1 MKKILFVIQ
10 HYPPKRSANVLC
22 DDKIIKR
29 LSSDG
34 NYHVDYQITCLCYKY
49 PNENLIAKEN
59 DVKVIRFKRSL
70 LWNKFVTSVGQNG
83 GIWTRVYKIILRL
96 KQFLTIP
103 IYPFYE
109 PFLCKKFA
117 KQAIKLHKKEKFDMV
132 ISEHNGLDT
141 LYAGHK
147 LKEFDPE
154 IKFTAILWDPIT
166 GKIPA
171 KYLPKKYAEKK
182 LKKAEFKLLNN
193 ADKII
198 AMKSSE
204 SYHLKNSIEKPYFDK
219 FEFLDIPNIYQPK
232 NVSEDEKYIAPNKI
246 NVVYSGL
253 LTVPSRMPDGFME
266 VVAKSKY
273 AESFNLLFF
282 CNGNGKDLLNDY
294 VGKFAGNIAISPY
307 ISHDELLK
315 VYKSAQFLLNIGGD
329 NKFMVPSKIF
339 EYMSF
344 GKPIISTYY
353 IEDEASTKYLKKYPL
368 ALLID
373 ERLSVEENAK
383 KLDEF
388 IENSLNRT
396 VPFEFVKETFKENT
410 TDAYISIIESLL
422 N

>member
-1 MKKILFVIQ
+1 MKKILFTIQ
-10 HYPPKRSANVLC
+10 WYPPKDSANVLC
-22 DDKIIKR
+22 DDKIIKTF
-29 LSSDG
+29 LESGEYEIHALTYLDK
-34 NYHVDYQITCLCYKY
+34 NQPY
-49 PNENLIAKEN
+49 NETVNGIE
-59 DVKVIRFKRSL
+59 VHRFKTGIVHRLKKRAQKS
-70 LWNKFVTSVGQNG
+70 NKVTA
-83 GIWTRVYKIILRL
+83 KIYLKIERLILRL

-109 PFLCKKFA
+109 PFLYKKFA
-117 KQAIKLHKKEKFDMV
+117 KQAIKLHKKEKFDLV

-171 KYLPKKYAEKK
+171 KYLPKKYAERK

-219 FEFLDIPNIYQPK
+219 FEFLDIPMVVPYGDGK
-232 NVSEDEKYIAPNKI
+232 EFDKYLLKDKI
-246 NVVYSGL
+246 NMIFAGYFQLPERDPKHIFNVI
-253 LTVPSRMPDGFME
+253 D
-266 VVAKSKY
+266 KSKY
-273 AESFNLLFF
+273 SEKFNCIFLTGSGQTKYLNELNASFK
-282 CNGNGKDLLNDY
+282 CNI
-294 VGKFAGNIAISPY
+294 IARPFIN
-307 ISHDELLK
+307 HDALIYL
-315 VYKSAQFLLNIGGD
+315 YNHSQICFNIGSV
-329 NKFMVPSKIF
+329 NPRAITCKIF
-339 EYMSF
+339 EYISI
-344 GKPIISTYY
+344 GKPIISIYH
-353 IEDEASTKYLKKYPL
+353 IDDEPSIPYLKKYPL

>member
-1 MKKILFVIQ
+1 MKKILFTIQ
-10 HYPPKRSANVLC
+10 WYPPKDSANVLC
-22 DDKIIKR
+22 DDKIIKTF
-29 LSSDG
+29 LESGEYEIHALTYLDK
-34 NYHVDYQITCLCYKY
+34 NQPY
-49 PNENLIAKEN
+49 NETVNGIE
-59 DVKVIRFKRSL
+59 VHRFKTGIVHRLKKRAQKS
-70 LWNKFVTSVGQNG
+70 NKVTA
-83 GIWTRVYKIILRL
+83 KIYLKIERLILRL

-109 PFLCKKFA
+109 PFLYKKFA

-204 SYHLKNSIEKPYFDK
+204 NYHLKNSIEKPYFDK
-219 FEFLDIPNIYQPK
+219 FEFLDIPMVVPYGDGK
-232 NVSEDEKYIAPNKI
+232 EFDKYLLKDKI
-246 NVVYSGL
+246 NMIFAGYFQLPERDPKHIFNVI
-253 LTVPSRMPDGFME
+253 D
-266 VVAKSKY
+266 KSKFSEKFNCIFLTDSGQTKY
-273 AESFNLLFF
+273 LNELNASFK
-282 CNGNGKDLLNDY
+282 CNI
-294 VGKFAGNIAISPY
+294 IARPFIN
-307 ISHDELLK
+307 HDALIYL
-315 VYKSAQFLLNIGGD
+315 YNHSQICFNIGSV
-329 NKFMVPSKIF
+329 NPRAITCKIF
-339 EYMSF
+339 EYMSI
-344 GKPIISTYY
+344 GKPIISIYH
-353 IEDEASTKYLKKYPL
+353 IDDEPSIPYLKKYPL

-388 IENSLNRT
+388 IENSLNANCNS
-396 VPFEFVKETFKENT
+396 K
-410 TDAYISIIESLL
+410 LQ
-422 N
+422 

>member
-1 MKKILFVIQ
+1 MKKLLFTIQ
-10 HYPPKRSANVLC
+10 WYPPKDSANVLC
-22 DDKIIKR
+22 DDKIINTLVKSGEYEVHCLVYLDKNQPYCETVSGVRIHRFKTNIIHR
-29 LSSDG
+29 LKKCAQKSD
-34 NYHVDYQITCLCYKY
+34 KM
-49 PNENLIAKEN
+49 IAKIYLKLE
-59 DVKVIRFKRSL
+59 RF
-70 LWNKFVTSVGQNG
+70 
-83 GIWTRVYKIILRL
+83 ILRI

-109 PFLCKKFA
+109 PILCKKFA

-147 LKEFDPE
+147 LKKYDNN
-154 IKFTAILWDPIT
+154 IKFVSILWDPFT
-166 GKIPA
+166 GKIPT

-182 LKKAEFKLLNN
+182 LKKAEYKLLNN

-204 SYHLKNSIEKPYFDK
+204 SYHLKNSVQKLYFNR
-219 FEFLDIPNIYQPK
+219 FEFLNIPNIYCPK
-232 NVSEDEKYIAPNKI
+232 NVSEDEKYIDENKI
-246 NVVYSGL
+246 NIVYSGV
-253 LTVPSRMPDGFME
+253 LTVPSRMPDGFIK
-266 VVAKSKY
+266 VAIKSKY
-273 AESFNLLFF
+273 AKNLNLLFF
-282 CNGNGKDLLNDY
+282 CNGNGRELLSDY
-294 VGKFAGNIAISPY
+294 IDKFDGNIITSPY
-307 ISHDELLK
+307 ISHYEILK

-353 IEDEASTKYLKKYPL
+353 IDDEASTKYLNKYPL

-383 KLDEF
+383 RLDEF
-388 IENSLNRT
+388 IDNSLNKS
-396 VPFEFVKETFKENT
+396 VPFEVVKEIFKENT
-410 TDAYISIIESLL
+410 PDSYIKVIESLL
-422 N
+422 S